1 MEKDNDEL
9 KASAPTEGETG
20 INTAETDT
28 LPDMPAKKQKK
39 KKLSGAYYYTETDE
53 AQLAKASFNRT
64 LAAVI
69 ALLLQI
75 VVLMLP
81 QGGLEYVTR
90 ELPSYAYAYMWAV
103 FVMLIA
109 SVYVIVMNMTRC
121 KLKKR
126 IPKEYAPRRGFKR
139 RTFFSSELYIAVN
152 ALIFVIELSFVHSL
166 RRHRA
171 YGYAHK
177 PARHRRGG
185 GRAAN
190 RLARA
195 AQRRANSRTRARGRT
210 NLIPKPTER
219 TLDADSR

>member
-1 MEKDNDEL
+1 
-9 KASAPTEGETG
+9 
-20 INTAETDT
+20 
-28 LPDMPAKKQKK
+28 MPAKKQKK
-39 KKLSGAYYYTETDE
+39 KKLSDAYYYTETDE

-90 ELPSYAYAYMWAV
+90 ALPSYAYAYMWAV

-152 ALIFVIELSFVHSL
+152 ALIFVIELSFVCIRYDGIGLTAMFISL
-166 RRHRA
+166 LA
-171 YGYAHK
+171 TAAAVG
-177 PARHRRGG
+177 ARQIGW
-185 GRAAN
+185 
-190 RLARA
+190 LALRNA
-195 AQRRANSRTRARGRT
+195 E
-210 NLIPKPTER
+210 LIPAPEP
-219 TLDADSR
+219 ADEQA

>member
-9 KASAPTEGETG
+9 KASVPTERETG
-20 INTAETDT
+20 INTAETDK

-152 ALIFVIELSFVHSL
+152 ALIFVIDRKSV
-166 RRHRA
+166 
-171 YGYAHK
+171 G
-177 PARHRRGG
+177 
-185 GRAAN
+185 
-190 RLARA
+190 
-195 AQRRANSRTRARGRT
+195 
-210 NLIPKPTER
+210 
-219 TLDADSR
+219 

>member
-90 ELPSYAYAYMWAV
+90 ELPSYAYAYVGGVRNADCVRIRNRHEHDAV
-103 FVMLIA
+103 QAEKAHTQRVRA
-109 SVYVIVMNMTRC
+109 
-121 KLKKR
+121 
-126 IPKEYAPRRGFKR
+126 APRF
-139 RTFFSSELYIAVN
+139 
-152 ALIFVIELSFVHSL
+152 
-166 RRHRA
+166 
-171 YGYAHK
+171 
-177 PARHRRGG
+177 
-185 GRAAN
+185 
-190 RLARA
+190 
-195 AQRRANSRTRARGRT
+195 
-210 NLIPKPTER
+210 
-219 TLDADSR
+219 

>member
-9 KASAPTEGETG
+9 KASVPTERETG
-20 INTAETDT
+20 INTAETDK

-152 ALIFVIELSFVHSL
+152 ALIFVIEFSFVCIRYDGIGLTAMFISL
-166 RRHRA
+166 LA
-171 YGYAHK
+171 TAAAVG
-177 PARHRRGG
+177 ARQIGW
-185 GRAAN
+185 
-190 RLARA
+190 LALRNA
-195 AQRRANSRTRARGRT
+195 E
-210 NLIPKPTER
+210 LIPAPEP
-219 TLDADSR
+219 ADEQSQSQN